1 MNVTLKKQKP
11 PVYAARRI
19 IVKQIDKL
27 GIEELK
33 KRTLLN
39 LEDLLKMLKWNDENG
54 IRVFRLSSE
63 MFQHKNNP
71 KVKDYTYDFAI
82 QHLKQVGDYAKSLG
96 HRLTFHPG
104 QFNNLGSPSTKV
116 VEQTFKDLIYHAEV
130 LDLLGYQYDTPLG
143 KDSVMVIH
151 GGGVYGNKKEAIRRW
166 IENYYKLPQIVRN
179 RLVLEN
185 CEKCYSILDCLE
197 ISVKVSR
204 KSGEFLPVVLDTHH
218 FECYKKLHP
227 DEKFHDPREYM
238 PLVLESWTDKGIKPK
253 FHVSEQGSGKI
264 GHHSDYIDIL
274 PEYLLE
280 IPEKY
285 GIKIDIMIEAKAKE
299 LSIHKLYEKYPQ
311 CNCLKDKIT
320 ISKMDEG
327 GTKKDGRRTAKRDED
342 IRVEWICGNINNN
355 TELGKTIKEEYKSM
369 FGLEIL
375 NVEKKGGNN
384 IHYDILIHHTDGSVK
399 KCEEKGTQKY
409 SEIINENTP
418 PHENSVEF
426 YNGPAKKFSISKKYL
441 KLWYDSVVNNPE
453 INKKYD
459 FPDPPSFEEW
469 LIGGPYCMVDPKSE
483 YSIKTKENY
492 RGKYPKKSMNGCG
505 HDEID
510 YRIEPNNAFDMT
522 DEDKYTLIEMIV
534 NSLKIH
540 PKA

>member
-1 MNVTLKKQKP
+1 MSHSVERPVQLGLCCMNVTLKKQKP

-39 LEDLLKMLKWNDENG
+39 LEDLIKMLKWNEENG

-71 KVKDYTYDFAI
+71 KVPNYTYDFALE
-82 QHLKQVGDYAKSLG
+82 HLKQVGDYARSVG

-116 VEQTFKDLIYHAEV
+116 VEQTFKDLVYHAEV

-151 GGGVYGNKKEAIRRW
+151 GGGVYGNKKEAIKRW

-197 ISVKVSR
+197 ISAKVSR

-227 DEKFHDPREYM
+227 KENFHDPREYM
-238 PLVLESWTDKGIKPK
+238 PLILESWTDKGIKPK
-253 FHVSEQGSGKI
+253 FHVSEQGTGKI

-285 GIKIDIMIEAKAKE
+285 GINIDIMIEAKAKE

-311 CNCLKDKIT
+311 CNCLVG
-320 ISKMDEG
+320 E
-327 GTKKDGRRTAKRDED
+327 
-342 IRVEWICGNINNN
+342 
-355 TELGKTIKEEYKSM
+355 
-369 FGLEIL
+369 
-375 NVEKKGGNN
+375 
-384 IHYDILIHHTDGSVK
+384 
-399 KCEEKGTQKY
+399 
-409 SEIINENTP
+409 
-418 PHENSVEF
+418 
-426 YNGPAKKFSISKKYL
+426 
-441 KLWYDSVVNNPE
+441 
-453 INKKYD
+453 
-459 FPDPPSFEEW
+459 
-469 LIGGPYCMVDPKSE
+469 
-483 YSIKTKENY
+483 
-492 RGKYPKKSMNGCG
+492 
-505 HDEID
+505 
-510 YRIEPNNAFDMT
+510 
-522 DEDKYTLIEMIV
+522 
-534 NSLKIH
+534 
-540 PKA
+540 

>member
-1 MNVTLKKQKP
+1 MSHSVERPVQLGLCCMNVTLKKQKP

-39 LEDLLKMLKWNDENG
+39 LEDLLKMLKWNEENG
-54 IRVFRLSSE
+54 IRVFRISSE

-71 KVKDYTYDFAI
+71 KVADYTYGFAI
-82 QHLKQVGDYAKSLG
+82 QHLKQVGDYAKSVG

-116 VEQTFKDLIYHAEV
+116 VEQTFKDLVYHAEV

-151 GGGVYGNKKEAIRRW
+151 GGGIYGNKKEAIRRW

-197 ISVKVSR
+197 ISAKVSR

-227 DEKFHDPREYM
+227 EETFRDPREYI

-285 GIKIDIMIEAKAKE
+285 GINIDIMIEAKAKE

-311 CNCLKDKIT
+311 CNCL
-320 ISKMDEG
+320 
-327 GTKKDGRRTAKRDED
+327 
-342 IRVEWICGNINNN
+342 VE
-355 TELGKTIKEEYKSM
+355 
-369 FGLEIL
+369 
-375 NVEKKGGNN
+375 
-384 IHYDILIHHTDGSVK
+384 
-399 KCEEKGTQKY
+399 
-409 SEIINENTP
+409 
-418 PHENSVEF
+418 
-426 YNGPAKKFSISKKYL
+426 
-441 KLWYDSVVNNPE
+441 
-453 INKKYD
+453 NK
-459 FPDPPSFEEW
+459 
-469 LIGGPYCMVDPKSE
+469 
-483 YSIKTKENY
+483 
-492 RGKYPKKSMNGCG
+492 
-505 HDEID
+505 
-510 YRIEPNNAFDMT
+510 
-522 DEDKYTLIEMIV
+522 
-534 NSLKIH
+534 
-540 PKA
+540 